1 MKRAFPLLLFVALL
15 LASCGYHL
23 GGLRR
28 ASMKH
33 LNTYCVE
40 MFANKTLY
48 PNVAMQITT
57 AVGDGLQ
64 RDGTYRLASP
74 EKCDFRVT
82 GVVTSVQASGL
93 LTNAGDTYL
102 SSEIGLRVYVTCT
115 VINNRTGK
123 IIYSRQV
130 SATGSFFNDDTG
142 NVQTARESALSYATR
157 QAAELI
163 VQSLTL
169 P

>member
-1 MKRAFPLLLFVALL
+1 
-15 LASCGYHL
+15 
-23 GGLRR
+23 
-28 ASMKH
+28 MKH